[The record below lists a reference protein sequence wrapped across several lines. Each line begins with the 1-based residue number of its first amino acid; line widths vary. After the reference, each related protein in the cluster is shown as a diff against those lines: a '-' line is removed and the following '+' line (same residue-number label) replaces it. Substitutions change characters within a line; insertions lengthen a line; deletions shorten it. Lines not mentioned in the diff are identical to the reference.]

1 MYDHPEARTT
11 KSLEATVIE
20 KSVPAPPATR
30 ETIARKALR
39 LYPERTVEPLGHGRY
54 RVEGTEETYTVD
66 LAIGGGHESCPCP
79 ATKPCYHIAIATIHR
94 AKARAAAR
102 RAKAER
108 TKARASRGAGAS
120 LADLAASL

>member
-1 MYDHPEARTT
+1 VDT
-11 KSLEATVIE
+11 

-54 RVEGTEETYTVD
+54 SVEGSDGNFYEVD
-66 LAIGGGHESCPCP
+66 LAVYGGEESCSCP

-94 AKARAAAR
+94 AKARIRAR
-102 RAKAER
+102 RAQADR
-108 TKARASRGAGAS
+108 AAARASRAS
-120 LADLAASL
+120 LAPLAAAL